1 MKNMIDIISNEIND
15 SKNDLS
21 DFNIDNRIENDIL
34 EDSLLIDE
42 ERPSIKNILE
52 LLSDKEITNDMSLNE
67 IQFFLEILK
76 EDICE
81 SLGIKKNLF

>member
-42 ERPSIKNILE
+42 ERPSIKI
-52 LLSDKEITNDMSLNE
+52 S
-67 IQFFLEILK
+67 
-76 EDICE
+76 
-81 SLGIKKNLF
+81 